1 MNTAD
6 PFTAALNRFCC
17 GLSEK
22 IAILA
27 GEDLCD
33 PAAKLLAGEMLT
45 AIRETIANLLLLELE
60 CERVLGRG

>member
-1 MNTAD
+1 MTD
-6 PFTAALNRFCC
+6 EFTGTLNRFCC

-22 IAILA
+22 IAVLA
-27 GEDLCD
+27 AED
-33 PAAKLLAGEMLT
+33 PADPGIRLLAGDLLT